1 MKKFLSLF
9 WFFCFLLC
17 FTAISEAQ
25 ESRWQEIPFTELGW
39 ENDQRLEGSNPS
51 YTLYFSN
58 FPGVNW
64 EQSYLHLEIEASPAL
79 GPSSSLTVRGD
90 RNLLLT
96 MPLRSGTLSIPLKG
110 LSPQENPHRIDI
122 EPYLFISNNLC
133 EDLSSG
139 NLFCFVRKESRF
151 VLFRQETTIATL
163 FDFFHLPESQ
173 IEIILPSDG
182 WSRELEKAYVEL
194 YAFLRRSLRNMP
206 LEIKTSI
213 AQEEKSLLPDYR
225 RIFLRERGEHDFE
238 LYGKTLSLSPQ
249 GVEAI
254 IEKSDLMVFPS
265 AQISAIQGTL
275 PSPPR
280 RLYLD
285 EFSFRGIGTLT
296 DTFYFT
302 SADLGGIP
310 QTLKLVLYLSHSS
323 LRANFQGDA
332 SFTVRLNGEPLY
344 TERLNANPVIVR
356 TPRTILL
363 PPELL
368 RRENALEFSFSYFP
382 ETGNCLRGEK
392 PLEASISN
400 KSYLEPR
407 GQGEVPPMLTF
418 DDVPTFFWGKGFLIL
433 PEAHTL
439 SHLQI
444 GAEILSTL
452 RSLDRTPIDITI
464 VTPKEA
470 EILLA
475 QPSYRSQPWQKP
487 FERLA
492 LFQKECSHYAHF
504 LETQNLPSIH
514 KLIAFFRFATERYS
528 RALGETISFCLIP
541 FTEAKFQEPQV
552 YFIAVAPSSHF
563 PSSPLISEEK
573 DLVLKDVPEG
583 KTIMRFGPNESLAVL
598 TTFWENGH
606 PVILFTTHGEPD
618 PATRYFL
625 NTFKEEKTLRRLT
638 GNVTLFGSSGFTSV
652 LSGSPVGP
660 YRPATLVSR
669 EWFVKFRFLLFL
681 IVAGIII
688 LTSGLLYNRLVRS
701 KAS

>member
-1 MKKFLSLF
+1 MKKLFSLF
-9 WFFCFLLC
+9 CFFCLLLC
-17 FTAISEAQ
+17 CTAILEAQ
-25 ESRWQEIPFTELGW
+25 ESRWQEISFTELGW
-39 ENDQRLEGSNPS
+39 ENDQKLEGSHPS
-51 YTLYFSN
+51 YTLYFPD

-79 GPSSSLTVRGD
+79 SLPSSLAVRGD
-90 RNLLLT
+90 GNLLLAT
-96 MPLRSGTLSIPLKG
+96 SLRSGTLSIPLKG
-110 LSPQENPHRIDI
+110 LSPQANPHRVDI

-133 EDLSSG
+133 EDLNSG
-139 NLFCFVRKESRF
+139 NLFCFVRKESRL

-163 FDFFHLPESQ
+163 TDFLHLPESL

-194 YAFLRRSLRNMP
+194 YAFLRRSLRNMS

-213 AQEEKSLLPDYR
+213 AQEEQSLLADHR
-225 RIFLRERGEHDFE
+225 RIFLREGGEHDFE
-238 LYGKTLSLSPQ
+238 LSGKTLFLTPR

-265 AQISAIQGTL
+265 ARISAVQETL
-275 PSPPR
+275 SSPPR

-296 DTFYFT
+296 NTFYFT
-302 SADLGGIP
+302 SADLGGTP
-310 QTLKLVLYLSHSS
+310 QTLKLVLYLSHSP

-344 TERLNANPVIVR
+344 TERLNTNPVTVR
-356 TPRTILL
+356 TPRIIFLS
-363 PPELL
+363 PELL

-407 GQGEVPPMLTF
+407 GQGEVPPVLTF
-418 DDVPTFFWGKGFLIL
+418 DHVPTWFWGKGFLIV
-433 PEAHTL
+433 PEAPTL

-444 GAEILSTL
+444 GAELLSTL

-464 VTPKEA
+464 ITPKEA
-470 EILLA
+470 EALLA
-475 QPSYRSQPWQKP
+475 QPSYRSRPWQKP
-487 FERLA
+487 FERFA
-492 LFQKECSHYAHF
+492 LFQKECSRYAHF
-504 LETQNLPSIH
+504 LETQNLPSLH
-514 KLIAFFRFATERYS
+514 KLIAFVRFATERYS
-528 RALGETISFCLIP
+528 RALGETIFLCFTP
-541 FTEAKFQEPQV
+541 FTTVESQEPQA
-552 YFIAVAPSSHF
+552 YFIAVAPASHF
-563 PSSPLISEEK
+563 PSSPLISEGT
-573 DLVLKDVPEG
+573 DLVLKDPSEG
-583 KTIMRFGPNESLAVL
+583 KTIMRFGPNESLGVL

-606 PVILFTTHGEPD
+606 PMILFATHGEPD

-625 NTFKEEKTLRRLT
+625 NTFNEEKTLRRLT
-638 GNVTLFGSSGFTSV
+638 GNVALFSQNGFTSV
-652 LSGSPVGP
+652 LSGSPAGP

-669 EWFVKFRFLLFL
+669 EWFVKFRFLLFC
-681 IVAGIII
+681 IMAGIII
-688 LTSGLLYNRLVRS
+688 LAAGLLYNRLVRS